1 MHRPVYVYAHDA
13 NLDIDSCLYRISPTE
28 ASQRLA
34 RGYVSY
40 LSPNSVQLKPPPD
53 FFHDRTPQIAAGT
66 FRSAWSP
73 RLSAHY
79 LVWQLLPHDDPN
91 DSSA

>member
-1 MHRPVYVYAHDA
+1 MHRPVYVYAYDA
-13 NLDIDSCLYRISPTE
+13 NLDIDSCLYRISPDD
-28 ASQRLA
+28 AAIRLA

-53 FFHDRTPQIAAGT
+53 FSPDHTNSIPAGT
-66 FRSAWSP
+66 FQSAWAP

-79 LVWQLLPHDDPN
+79 LVWQLLPHDD
-91 DSSA
+91 SAL